1 MSERNRQKEGKKKTY
16 LLGYKA
22 DKQATWRL

>member
-1 MSERNRQKEGKKKTY
+1 MSERKRQKEGKKKTD

-22 DKQATWRL
+22 DNQATWRL